1 MTWIPWDHGFHELR
15 DSRILEDQ
23 GFHLKK
29 DSKTSR
35 IPQRWGYMKRSWD
48 KCSCNGDQCGACT
61 RLLWRGWFLIMTHHR
76 WRRAS
81 GCLENIIHR
90 GGNIIH
96 GGETLGSKDILI
108 VAWKINFENR
118 EERTFVQRQETQQN
132 PLWDQA
138 PNKRER
144 NPLSYFCLVQ
154 IFERLLVEKY
164 TECSLRWK
172 MKCWWT
178 INNNNECLLFNSS
191 LLFLDFMGLWGSMPN
206 DFISDSKINQIVRSQ
221 IYLEES

>member
-1 MTWIPWDHGFHELR
+1 MFMQWWSMRCLYKTFVKRLVSYNDTSQVKTCKWLFREHYPSGGKYYPWGRNFAV
-15 DSRILEDQ
+15 
-23 GFHLKK
+23 KW
-29 DSKTSR
+29 
-35 IPQRWGYMKRSWD
+35 P
-48 KCSCNGDQCGACT
+48 
-61 RLLWRGWFLIMTHHR
+61 
-76 WRRAS
+76 
-81 GCLENIIHR
+81 
-90 GGNIIH
+90 
-96 GGETLGSKDILI
+96 LGSKDILI
-108 VAWKINFENR
+108 VAWKINFGNR

-138 PNKRER
+138 RNKRER